1 MKFHAVSSLIPDR
14 PEAKRTL
21 ETVIDQARQ
30 AITEGRN
37 VVQGL
42 RSSTIVTNDLA
53 RAIIIF
59 GEDLDDTSGESHG
72 FDVRV
77 EGKSRDLVP
86 LVRDEVYRIVC
97 EALRNAFRH
106 SNAEWIDVEI
116 RYDRRQLRVRVRDNG
131 KGIDP
136 SVLEAGGRPEHYG
149 LSGMHERAKLAGG
162 KLVVWS
168 ELDSG
173 TEIEIAIPASVA
185 YARSTARRWMFWGRG
200 T

>member
-1 MKFHAVSSLIPDR
+1 M
-14 PEAKRTL
+14 
-21 ETVIDQARQ
+21 
-30 AITEGRN
+30 
-37 VVQGL
+37 
-42 RSSTIVTNDLA
+42 
-53 RAIIIF
+53 
-59 GEDLDDTSGESHG
+59 
-72 FDVRV
+72 
-77 EGKSRDLVP
+77 
-86 LVRDEVYRIVC
+86 
-97 EALRNAFRH
+97 
-106 SNAEWIDVEI
+106 EI

-136 SVLEAGGRPEHYG
+136 SVLEAGGRPGHYG

-185 YARSTARRWMFWGRG
+185 YARSPARRWMFWGRG